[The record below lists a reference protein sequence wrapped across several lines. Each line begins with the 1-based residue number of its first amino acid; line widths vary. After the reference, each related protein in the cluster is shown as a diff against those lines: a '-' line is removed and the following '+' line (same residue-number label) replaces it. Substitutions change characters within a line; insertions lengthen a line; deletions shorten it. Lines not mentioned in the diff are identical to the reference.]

1 MSRMM
6 VTGVFV
12 VLAAFSVVG
21 ATASWT
27 GIRRMDDFWV
37 DSGDQIA
44 KITTLIGGVRADDG
58 VGATAEGMIFT
69 QIGADGT
76 HIKAYD
82 YSWTAAP
89 VNTRWLLALYG
100 DILDASTLP
109 AFKTVELTA
118 SYDFGTG
125 GDKIADPSSFYLVFV
140 AENWND
146 YVSGAVNPHVWYGW
160 VNLAVNADGALD
172 VLGSDI
178 AVYGDA
184 LTVGGGSTPEPSGAL
199 LLLLGLGALGLLR
212 PRFTS

>member
-1 MSRMM
+1 MKWL
-6 VTGVFV
+6 VY
-12 VLAAFSVVG
+12 VLVAFAYGSVLG
-21 ATASWT
+21 ATASWSE
-27 GIRRMDDFWV
+27 IRRMDIVV
-37 DSGDQIA
+37 DSGDQVARIS
-44 KITTLIGGVRADDG
+44 TLNGGVRAEDG
-58 VGATAEGMIFT
+58 VGATVQGMIFSKT
-69 QIGADGT
+69 GEDGAY
-76 HIKAYD
+76 IKAYD
-82 YSWTAAP
+82 YSHTAAP
-89 VNTRWLLALYG
+89 VNTKWLLALYG

-172 VLGSDI
+172 VLGSNI